1 MRSSGLMAAGTMVS
15 RVLGQVRSTALGWAI
30 GGLASANVFATAN
43 TLPNNFYALLA
54 GGVLNA
60 VLVPQ
65 VVKATKQEDGGQQFV
80 DRLLTISGAL
90 ILAATLAVT
99 ALAGPLFL
107 LYSTDLPADQIA
119 LGTAFALWCLPQ
131 IFFYGLYTLL
141 GQVLNARGSF
151 GPYMWAPVVNNIVA
165 IAGLLLFVVVAGPG
179 RKEVGWWNPATIAL
193 LGGTATLGVAMQAV
207 VLIPVLRRSGFRW
220 RPRWGIRG
228 LGLESAGKVA
238 GWTFAAVFIGQLGFI
253 VTTRVTNYGG
263 LMAER
268 AHAEIQAGR
277 WAFDQAYL
285 LFMLPHSL
293 VTVSLVTAFFTRMSH
308 AAVSDRTDLIVAD
321 LSLGLRTTGVAT
333 VFATAAFCVLSP
345 QIAAIAYLGNTDTE
359 THGIAMVTISMALGL
374 VPYSA
379 QYLLQ
384 RVFYAYEDAK
394 GPFAI
399 QLVMA
404 LVWAAGNVAAA
415 VTLPAEWITV
425 GVGASLSA
433 SNVAGALLSL
443 RSLRKKL
450 GPLDMGLVARSH
462 LKFLLAGSGAALA
475 GLGCRWMLQG
485 QVGSG
490 LVSAMVILSISGT
503 VMLVVYAGLLQLFD
517 TRELESLTN
526 VVASKLGRS
535 AKGAGR
541 HVNP

>member
-1 MRSSGLMAAGTMVS
+1 MRSSGLMAAGTMLS
-15 RVLGQVRSTALGWAI
+15 RILGQVRSTALGWAI

-165 IAGLLLFVVVAGPG
+165 IVGLLLFVVIAGPG
-179 RKEVGWWNPATIAL
+179 RKEVGWWSPATIAL

-308 AAVSDRTDLIVAD
+308 AAVSDRTDLVVAD

-345 QIAAIAYLGNTDTE
+345 QIATIAYLGNTGTE

-394 GPFAI
+394 GPFVI

-404 LVWAAGNVAAA
+404 LVWAGGNVVAA
-415 VTLPAEWITV
+415 VVLPAEWITV
-425 GVGASLSA
+425 GVGAALSA
-433 SNVAGALLSL
+433 SNIAGVLLSL
-443 RSLRKKL
+443 HSLRRKL
-450 GPLDMGLVARSH
+450 GHLDTGPVARSH
-462 LKFLLAGSGAALA
+462 LKFLLAGGGAALA
-475 GLGCRWMLQG
+475 GLGCRWMVQG
-485 QVGSG
+485 QMGSG
-490 LVSAMVILSISGT
+490 LMAAMVILSVSGT
-503 VMLVVYAGLLQLFD
+503 VMLVVYAGLLRLLD
-517 TRELESLTN
+517 TREVESLTN

-535 AKGAGR
+535 VKGAGR

>member
-1 MRSSGLMAAGTMVS
+1 MRSSGLMAAGTMAS
-15 RVLGQVRSTALGWAI
+15 RVLGQLRSTALGWAI
-30 GGLASANVFATAN
+30 GGVASANVFATAN

-65 VVKATKQEDGGQQFV
+65 VVKATKQEDGGQDFV

-107 LYSTDLPADQIA
+107 LYSTDLPDDQIA

-151 GPYMWAPVVNNIVA
+151 GPYMWAPVMNNVVA
-165 IAGLLLFVVVAGPG
+165 IAGLLLFVLVAGPG
-179 RKEVGWWNPATIAL
+179 RKDVDWWTPATIAL

-207 VLIPVLRRSGFRW
+207 ILIPVLRRSGFHW

-238 GWTFAAVFIGQLGFI
+238 GWTFAAVLIGQLGFI

-268 AHAEIQAGR
+268 AGAQVQAGR

-308 AAVSDRTDLIVAD
+308 AAVADRTDLVVAD

-333 VFATAAFCVLSP
+333 VFSTAAFCVLSP
-345 QIAAIAYLGNTDTE
+345 EIATIAYLGNADGE
-359 THGIAMVTISMALGL
+359 TKGIALVTIAMALGL

-384 RVFYAYEDAK
+384 RVFYAYEDAR
-394 GPFAI
+394 GPFVI
-399 QLVMA
+399 QLFMA
-404 LVWAAGNVAAA
+404 LVWAAGNVLAA
-415 VTLPAEWITV
+415 VALPAEWITV
-425 GVGASLSA
+425 GVGAALSV
-433 SNVAGALLSL
+433 SNVVGALLSL
-443 RSLRKKL
+443 HGLRRKL
-450 GPLDMGLVARSH
+450 GPLGTAPVARSH
-462 LKFLLAGSGAALA
+462 VGFLVAGCGAALA
-475 GLGCRWMLQG
+475 GLGCRWAVQG
-485 QVGSG
+485 VVGSG
-490 LVSAMVILSISGT
+490 LVAAVITLSVSGT
-503 VMLVVYAGLLQLFD
+503 AMLVAYVGLLQLFGA
-517 TRELESLTN
+517 RELESLTN
-526 VVASKLGRS
+526 AVASRLGR
-535 AKGAGR
+535 AVKGAGR
-541 HVNP
+541 HANP